1 MIHGAL
7 SKRRASRLG
16 AVIAVVVLAGAGAMA
31 GVSLPAAAQEPATAE
46 RFMVVAANPHASR
59 AGIEILRA
67 GGSAV
72 DAAIAVQAVL
82 SLVEP
87 QSSGIGGGAF
97 MLYFDAPD
105 EPGSAASIVAY
116 EGRETAPAAATP
128 DMFLTDDGNAMPFA
142 EVAFGGLAVGVPG
155 VMRMLD
161 EAHRAHG
168 RLPWS
173 TLFAPAIALAE
184 EGFEIS
190 PRLYFLLDQFK
201 RFESGAAFRAHYY
214 DESGEAYPTGHR
226 LVNPE
231 YAASLRRIAEDGAE
245 AMYTGTLADAIV
257 AEVHG
262 NGLRAGRL
270 AREDLAGYEARK
282 TAPLCSPYRQWNVC
296 GPRLPSSGGIAVQQI
311 LGMLSRFEL
320 DAVAPDSPEA
330 IHWFAEAS
338 RLAFA
343 DRAEYLADPDFVDV
357 PVAELLDRAYLE
369 RRAALIDPERAM
381 RNVSAG
387 EPRPGT
393 AGRHAPSAPQ
403 EVVSTS
409 HFSIVDAWGDAV
421 TITTSVQSAFGSTL
435 MVGGFLLNNQLTDF
449 SYEPERFGRPI
460 ANRVEPGKRP
470 LSSMSP
476 TFVLDA
482 EGRLRIAI
490 GSPGGTRII
499 NYVAQTLLN
508 MLDFGM
514 SVQQAIAAPHVVAQL
529 GPLELEQGTAVVELR
544 SALEALGH
552 RVVPR
557 TLNSGL
563 HGIVIDYSDA
573 GRRLVGGAD
582 PRREGVALGD

>member
-1 MIHGAL
+1 MTHGAL
-7 SKRRASRLG
+7 SKRRTPRLG
-16 AVIAVVVLAGAGAMA
+16 ALTAIGVLAGAFVGLA
-31 GVSLPAAAQEPATAE
+31 LPVRAQEPASAE

-59 AGIEILRA
+59 AGREILLA

-97 MLYFDAPD
+97 MLYLDAPD
-105 EPGSAASIVAY
+105 EPGRGAAIVAY
-116 EGRETAPAAATP
+116 EGRETAPAAATE
-128 DMFLTDDGNAMPFA
+128 DMFLAENGNPMPFA

-161 EAHRAHG
+161 DAHRAHG

-173 TLFAPAIALAE
+173 ELFAPAIALAE
-184 EGFEIS
+184 DGFEIS

-201 RFESGAAFRAHYY
+201 RFESGAGFRAHYY
-214 DESGEAYPTGHR
+214 DDDGEAYPTGHR

-231 YAASLRRIAEDGAE
+231 YAASLRLIAEKGAE
-245 AMYTGTLADAIV
+245 AMYTGELAEAIV
-257 AEVHG
+257 REVRG
-262 NGLRAGRL
+262 NALRAGRL
-270 AREDLAGYEARK
+270 ALEDLSGYDARK
-282 TAPLCSPYRQWNVC
+282 TEPLCSPYRQWRVC

-311 LGMLSRFEL
+311 LGMLSRFDL
-320 DAVAPDSPEA
+320 ASVAHDSPEA
-330 IHWFAEAS
+330 IHWFAEAA

-343 DRAEYLADPDFVDV
+343 DRAEYLADPDFVEV
-357 PVAELLDRAYLE
+357 PVAELLDPAYLE
-369 RRAALIDPERAM
+369 RRAALIDPERAI
-381 RNVSAG
+381 RNVAAG

-393 AGRHAPSAPQ
+393 ARRHAPSAPQ
-403 EVVSTS
+403 EIVSTS

-421 TITTSVQSAFGSTL
+421 TMTTSVQSAFGSTL

-476 TFVLDA
+476 TFVLDDA
-482 EGRLRIAI
+482 GRLRIAI

-499 NYVAQTLLN
+499 NYVAQTLIN

-514 SVQQAIAAPHVVAQL
+514 NVQDAIAAPHVVAQL
-529 GPLELEQGTAVVELR
+529 GPVELEQGTAVVEHR

-563 HGIVIDYSDA
+563 HGIVIDYDA
-573 GRRLVGGAD
+573 SGRRLVGGAD
-582 PRREGVALGD
+582 PRREGIVLGE